1 MCGEQGSCA
10 REIAGKEKTPEPVLP
25 SRLTLQ
31 KFRPQGVTRASGGG
45 EALKSRGRGGRTCP
59 SDGRVCPRKHE
70 PLW

>member
-31 KFRPQGVTRASGGG
+31 KFRPQGVTQASGVGG
-45 EALKSRGRGGRTCP
+45 TEVAGTRREDVS
-59 SDGRVCPRKHE
+59 E
-70 PLW
+70 

>member
-31 KFRPQGVTRASGGG
+31 KFQPQGVTRASGGV
-45 EALKSRGRGGRTCP
+45 GGGTEVTGTRREDV
-59 SDGRVCPRKHE
+59 SE
-70 PLW
+70 

>member
-31 KFRPQGVTRASGGG
+31 KFRPQGVTRASERGGG
-45 EALKSRGRGGRTCP
+45 TEVTGTRREDVS
-59 SDGRVCPRKHE
+59 E
-70 PLW
+70 